1 MNLLEVTGLRA
12 GYGSETII
20 DGVDLAVES
29 NELVCVLG
37 RNGVGKSTLLQL
49 LVGSLTPDSGNIFV
63 DGVNIHSLSAEN
75 LQIYRR
81 SLGMIWQDFRLF
93 PEKTVFENV
102 AMTLEV
108 LDYSPIEIYK
118 EVPDILD
125 KLRLSDK
132 IDYKASRLSGGEKQR
147 VAIARALVHK
157 PNLVIADEPTGN
169 LDPHST
175 SDILRILSEIN
186 AAPSTIIMVTHEQ
199 KLDDLAGD
207 YRIIDIHS

>member
-1 MNLLEVTGLRA
+1 MIQFDSIYFASPEQSILEDFNL
-12 GYGSETII
+12 TINPHEFI
-20 DGVDLAVES
+20 VVNGPS
-29 NELVCVLG
+29 
-37 RNGVGKSTLLQL
+37 GVGKSTLLQL